1 MVTSTSALKFGIDS
15 LLSTSESESS
25 SSSSEDIQR
34 SGEDE
39 DRSLSRSSTCSP
51 ASSSEVSPSLDSS
64 QDQDHRSP
72 TISPTIFEGPS
83 PLLPLL
89 LPPHYHH
96 QYFNS
101 LLPLH
106 PFLFPHHA
114 QLPRPIPPLK
124 CSLRKH
130 KVDRKPRT
138 PFTSEQLAKL
148 EKLYQ
153 EKTYLSVDERLRVAE
168 NLELTDIQVKIW
180 FQNRRAKAKRT
191 LEAERNVG
199 VQEPRPIYPFLF

>member
-1 MVTSTSALKFGIDS
+1 MLLVFGC
-15 LLSTSESESS
+15 
-25 SSSSEDIQR
+25 
-34 SGEDE
+34 
-39 DRSLSRSSTCSP
+39 TCN
-51 ASSSEVSPSLDSS
+51 
-64 QDQDHRSP
+64 
-72 TISPTIFEGPS
+72 GPR
-83 PLLPLL
+83 PR
-89 LPPHYHH
+89 
-96 QYFNS
+96 
-101 LLPLH
+101 
-106 PFLFPHHA
+106 

-130 KVDRKPRT
+130 KQDRKPRT

-153 EKTYLSVDERLRVAE
+153 EKTYLSVDERLTVAE